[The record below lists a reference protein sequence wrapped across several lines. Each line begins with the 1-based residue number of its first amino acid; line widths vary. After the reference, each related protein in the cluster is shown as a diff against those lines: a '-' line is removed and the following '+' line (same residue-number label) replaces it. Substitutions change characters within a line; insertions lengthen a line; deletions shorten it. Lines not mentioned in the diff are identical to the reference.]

1 MPAILCGDFNI
12 TPEPIDAY
20 HHWHPDSKEVK
31 NRPGFRGEIERVL
44 TTVGRWDLNHVFAVA
59 PLAPWDGRARSQ
71 QEIMR
76 ELRRSMSQIP
86 GARVRVSSPN
96 SLGLRASSATGVE
109 VALIGADYERIFE
122 AAQAFAQAIEED
134 LPSLSDPDISYQP
147 TQPQLS
153 VHLDR
158 RRASDLGLPLDD
170 IAATLRATIDGDEIA
185 DLNVDDQAIP
195 ILLEAEGGA
204 INDPTDLVN
213 LHVRST
219 AGALVPLSSVATITE
234 EGVAAELD
242 RHRQHRA
249 VEIDADTAIGYPL
262 RDAVEDLKGLA
273 ERLLPPDVE
282 MILLGEAE
290 ALEETS
296 REVALT
302 YAVALVVVFLVLAAQ
317 FESFMSAAVI
327 MATVPF
333 GLAAAVLA
341 MFLTGTSI
349 NIYSQIG
356 LVMLIGIM
364 AKNGILVV
372 EFADQLRDRGLAVR
386 EAIEVATRV
395 RLRPIV
401 MTMISTVLGGLPLI
415 LSGGP
420 GGEARAAIGWVVFGG
435 LGLAALFTLYLTP
448 VAYLALARFGKPRAA
463 EGARL
468 ERELRD
474 AESVPDQA
482 SVRPAE

>member
-1 MPAILCGDFNI
+1 M
-12 TPEPIDAY
+12 
-20 HHWHPDSKEVK
+20 
-31 NRPGFRGEIERVL
+31 
-44 TTVGRWDLNHVFAVA
+44 
-59 PLAPWDGRARSQ
+59 
-71 QEIMR
+71 
-76 ELRRSMSQIP
+76 
-86 GARVRVSSPN
+86 
-96 SLGLRASSATGVE
+96 
-109 VALIGADYERIFE
+109 
-122 AAQAFAQAIEED
+122 
-134 LPSLSDPDISYQP
+134 
-147 TQPQLS
+147 
-153 VHLDR
+153 
-158 RRASDLGLPLDD
+158 
-170 IAATLRATIDGDEIA
+170 
-185 DLNVDDQAIP
+185 
-195 ILLEAEGGA
+195 
-204 INDPTDLVN
+204 N
-213 LHVRST
+213 LYVRST
-219 AGALVPLSSVATITE
+219 AGALVPLSSVATITR
-234 EGVAAELD
+234 GGRGRRAR

-249 VEIDADTAIGYPL
+249 VEVDADTAVGYPL
-262 RDAVEDLKGLA
+262 RDAVEDLKDLA

-302 YAVALVVVFLVLAAQ
+302 YAVALIVVFLVLTAQ

-386 EAIEVATRV
+386 DAIETAARV

-448 VAYLALARFGKPRAA
+448 VAYLALARFVKPRAA

-482 SVRPAE
+482 GVRPAE

>member
-1 MPAILCGDFNI
+1 M
-12 TPEPIDAY
+12 
-20 HHWHPDSKEVK
+20 
-31 NRPGFRGEIERVL
+31 
-44 TTVGRWDLNHVFAVA
+44 
-59 PLAPWDGRARSQ
+59 
-71 QEIMR
+71 
-76 ELRRSMSQIP
+76 
-86 GARVRVSSPN
+86 
-96 SLGLRASSATGVE
+96 
-109 VALIGADYERIFE
+109 
-122 AAQAFAQAIEED
+122 
-134 LPSLSDPDISYQP
+134 
-147 TQPQLS
+147 
-153 VHLDR
+153 
-158 RRASDLGLPLDD
+158 
-170 IAATLRATIDGDEIA
+170 
-185 DLNVDDQAIP
+185 
-195 ILLEAEGGA
+195 
-204 INDPTDLVN
+204 N

-249 VEIDADTAIGYPL
+249 VEVDADTAIGYPL

-302 YAVALVVVFLVLAAQ
+302 YAVALIVVFLVLTAQ

-386 EAIEVATRV
+386 DAIETAARV

-448 VAYLALARFGKPRAA
+448 VAYLALARFVKPRAA

-474 AESVPDQA
+474 AESVPDRA
-482 SVRPAE
+482 

>member
-1 MPAILCGDFNI
+1 M
-12 TPEPIDAY
+12 
-20 HHWHPDSKEVK
+20 
-31 NRPGFRGEIERVL
+31 
-44 TTVGRWDLNHVFAVA
+44 
-59 PLAPWDGRARSQ
+59 
-71 QEIMR
+71 
-76 ELRRSMSQIP
+76 
-86 GARVRVSSPN
+86 
-96 SLGLRASSATGVE
+96 
-109 VALIGADYERIFE
+109 
-122 AAQAFAQAIEED
+122 
-134 LPSLSDPDISYQP
+134 
-147 TQPQLS
+147 
-153 VHLDR
+153 
-158 RRASDLGLPLDD
+158 
-170 IAATLRATIDGDEIA
+170 
-185 DLNVDDQAIP
+185 
-195 ILLEAEGGA
+195 
-204 INDPTDLVN
+204 N
-213 LHVRST
+213 LYVRST
-219 AGALVPLSSVATITE
+219 TGALVPLSSVATITE

-249 VEIDADTAIGYPL
+249 IEVDADTAVGYPL
-262 RDAVEDLKGLA
+262 RDAVENMKGLA
-273 ERLLPPDVE
+273 ERILPPEVE
-282 MILLGEAE
+282 MILLGEAD

-296 REVALT
+296 REVVLT
-302 YAVALVVVFLVLAAQ
+302 YAIALIVVFLVLTAQ

-386 EAIEVATRV
+386 DAIETAARV

-448 VAYLALARFGKPRAA
+448 VAYLALARFVKPRAA

-482 SVRPAE
+482 DVRAAE

>member
-1 MPAILCGDFNI
+1 M
-12 TPEPIDAY
+12 
-20 HHWHPDSKEVK
+20 
-31 NRPGFRGEIERVL
+31 
-44 TTVGRWDLNHVFAVA
+44 
-59 PLAPWDGRARSQ
+59 
-71 QEIMR
+71 
-76 ELRRSMSQIP
+76 
-86 GARVRVSSPN
+86 
-96 SLGLRASSATGVE
+96 
-109 VALIGADYERIFE
+109 
-122 AAQAFAQAIEED
+122 
-134 LPSLSDPDISYQP
+134 
-147 TQPQLS
+147 
-153 VHLDR
+153 
-158 RRASDLGLPLDD
+158 
-170 IAATLRATIDGDEIA
+170 
-185 DLNVDDQAIP
+185 
-195 ILLEAEGGA
+195 
-204 INDPTDLVN
+204 N
-213 LHVRST
+213 LYVRST

-249 VEIDADTAIGYPL
+249 VEVDADTAVGYPL
-262 RDAVEDLKGLA
+262 RAAVEDLKGLA

-302 YAVALVVVFLVLAAQ
+302 YAVALIVVFLVLTAQ

-386 EAIEVATRV
+386 DAIETAARV

-448 VAYLALARFGKPRAA
+448 VAYLALAGFVKPRAA

-482 SVRPAE
+482 GVRAAE

>member
-1 MPAILCGDFNI
+1 M
-12 TPEPIDAY
+12 
-20 HHWHPDSKEVK
+20 
-31 NRPGFRGEIERVL
+31 L
-44 TTVGRWDLNHVFAVA
+44 TTVGRWDLNRVFAVA

-109 VALIGADYERIFE
+109 VALLGTDYERIFE
-122 AAQAFAQAIEED
+122 AAQAFARGIEDE
-134 LPSLSDPDISYQP
+134 LPNLSDPDISYQP

-153 VHLDR
+153 VRLDR

-170 IAATLRATIDGDEIA
+170 IAATLRAMIDGDEIA

-242 RHRQHRA
+242 RHRHRQHRA
-249 VEIDADTAIGYPL
+249 VEVDAHTAIGYPL

-302 YAVALVVVFLVLAAQ
+302 YAVALVVVFLVLTAQ

-386 EAIEVATRV
+386 EAIETAARV

-448 VAYLALARFGKPRAA
+448 VAYLALARFVKPRAA

-474 AESVPDQA
+474 AASVPDRA
-482 SVRPAE
+482 GVRAAE

>member
-1 MPAILCGDFNI
+1 M
-12 TPEPIDAY
+12 
-20 HHWHPDSKEVK
+20 
-31 NRPGFRGEIERVL
+31 
-44 TTVGRWDLNHVFAVA
+44 
-59 PLAPWDGRARSQ
+59 
-71 QEIMR
+71 
-76 ELRRSMSQIP
+76 
-86 GARVRVSSPN
+86 
-96 SLGLRASSATGVE
+96 
-109 VALIGADYERIFE
+109 
-122 AAQAFAQAIEED
+122 
-134 LPSLSDPDISYQP
+134 
-147 TQPQLS
+147 
-153 VHLDR
+153 
-158 RRASDLGLPLDD
+158 
-170 IAATLRATIDGDEIA
+170 
-185 DLNVDDQAIP
+185 
-195 ILLEAEGGA
+195 
-204 INDPTDLVN
+204 N
-213 LHVRST
+213 LYVRST
-219 AGALVPLSSVATITE
+219 TGALVPLSSVATITE

-249 VEIDADTAIGYPL
+249 IEVDADTAVGYPL
-262 RDAVEDLKGLA
+262 RDAVENMKGLA
-273 ERLLPPDVE
+273 ERILPPEVE

-296 REVALT
+296 REVVLT
-302 YAVALVVVFLVLAAQ
+302 YAIALIVVFLVLTAQ

-372 EFADQLRDRGLAVR
+372 EFADQLRDHGLAVR
-386 EAIEVATRV
+386 DAIETAARV

-448 VAYLALARFGKPRAA
+448 VAYLALARFVKPRAA

-482 SVRPAE
+482 DVRAAE

>member
-1 MPAILCGDFNI
+1 M
-12 TPEPIDAY
+12 
-20 HHWHPDSKEVK
+20 
-31 NRPGFRGEIERVL
+31 
-44 TTVGRWDLNHVFAVA
+44 
-59 PLAPWDGRARSQ
+59 
-71 QEIMR
+71 
-76 ELRRSMSQIP
+76 
-86 GARVRVSSPN
+86 
-96 SLGLRASSATGVE
+96 
-109 VALIGADYERIFE
+109 
-122 AAQAFAQAIEED
+122 
-134 LPSLSDPDISYQP
+134 
-147 TQPQLS
+147 
-153 VHLDR
+153 
-158 RRASDLGLPLDD
+158 
-170 IAATLRATIDGDEIA
+170 
-185 DLNVDDQAIP
+185 
-195 ILLEAEGGA
+195 
-204 INDPTDLVN
+204 N
-213 LHVRST
+213 LYVRST
-219 AGALVPLSSVATITE
+219 TGALVPLSSVATITE

-249 VEIDADTAIGYPL
+249 IEVDADTAVGYPL
-262 RDAVEDLKGLA
+262 RDAVENMKGLA
-273 ERLLPPDVE
+273 ERILPPEVE

-296 REVALT
+296 REVVLT
-302 YAVALVVVFLVLAAQ
+302 YAIALIVVFLVLTAQ

-386 EAIEVATRV
+386 DAIETAARV

-448 VAYLALARFGKPRAA
+448 VAYLALARFVKPRAA

-482 SVRPAE
+482 DVRAAE

>member
-1 MPAILCGDFNI
+1 M
-12 TPEPIDAY
+12 
-20 HHWHPDSKEVK
+20 
-31 NRPGFRGEIERVL
+31 
-44 TTVGRWDLNHVFAVA
+44 
-59 PLAPWDGRARSQ
+59 
-71 QEIMR
+71 
-76 ELRRSMSQIP
+76 
-86 GARVRVSSPN
+86 
-96 SLGLRASSATGVE
+96 
-109 VALIGADYERIFE
+109 
-122 AAQAFAQAIEED
+122 
-134 LPSLSDPDISYQP
+134 
-147 TQPQLS
+147 
-153 VHLDR
+153 
-158 RRASDLGLPLDD
+158 
-170 IAATLRATIDGDEIA
+170 
-185 DLNVDDQAIP
+185 
-195 ILLEAEGGA
+195 
-204 INDPTDLVN
+204 N
-213 LHVRST
+213 LYVRST
-219 AGALVPLSSVATITE
+219 TGALVPLSSVATITE

-249 VEIDADTAIGYPL
+249 IEVDADTAVGYPL
-262 RDAVEDLKGLA
+262 RDAVEDMKGLA

-296 REVALT
+296 REVVLT
-302 YAVALVVVFLVLAAQ
+302 YAIALIVVFLVLTAQ

-386 EAIEVATRV
+386 DAIETAARV
-395 RLRPIV
+395 PLRPIV

-448 VAYLALARFGKPRAA
+448 VAYLALARFVKPRAA

-474 AESVPDQA
+474 AESVPERA
-482 SVRPAE
+482 GVRAAE